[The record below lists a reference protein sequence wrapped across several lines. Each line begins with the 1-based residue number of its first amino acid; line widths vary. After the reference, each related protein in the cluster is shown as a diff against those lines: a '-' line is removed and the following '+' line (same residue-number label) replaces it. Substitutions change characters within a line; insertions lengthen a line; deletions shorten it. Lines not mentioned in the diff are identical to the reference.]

1 MAPTT
6 EGLVVVTLAAQ
17 VKVVHKVVGLAE
29 GQVTTKVVAHF
40 QADQVMEMG
49 EMAVDIQVILE
60 VVAQFMLR

>member
-1 MAPTT
+1 MAQIVEAQAVAPTT

-49 EMAVDIQVILE
+49 EMVYILDWI
-60 VVAQFMLR
+60 